1 MELIVL
7 STGSRR
13 RRSKKMA
20 LLRVRSGRTLLA
32 TSVTGEIIAKKA
44 SVSNIIKTE
53 TNMKACGL
61 LTRNMDKELNGEWTV
76 ES

>member
-1 MELIVL
+1 
-7 STGSRR
+7 
-13 RRSKKMA
+13 MA

-32 TSVTGEIIAKKA
+32 TSVTGEITAKKA
-44 SVSNIIKTE
+44 LVSNIIKME